1 MELRKIEES
10 DLAGKGVRG
19 QADVPGLSA
28 EEMQEKIE
36 EIARFAIEKINEI
49 IEYLAQNGASKEDLQ
64 NLLIKAGSV
73 SSVFGRAGD
82 VKPLKGD
89 YTAEMVGAAKE
100 KHGEQHRANGTDPIT
115 PEDIGAAKAEHTHGS
130 ISSDG
135 KIGSANGML
144 LVTGLGGKIEAQ
156 AKENIGFLLPPAVK
170 SINGAFTAEDNIIYQ
185 GSGIGDFIF
194 SCDEEK
200 KASCHGW
207 VTFGTRGNISMSG
220 FDFIEDP
227 EDIASAEE
235 GSRWEFDLE
244 QGCLIV
250 RKRSE

>member
-82 VKPLKGD
+82 VKPKKGD
-89 YTAEMVGAAKE
+89 YNAEMVGAAKE
-100 KHGEQHRANGTDPIT
+100 STANSTGRMERT
-115 PEDIGAAKAEHTHGS
+115 PS
-130 ISSDG
+130 PRRISARRRLNIPTVISLP
-135 KIGSANGML
+135 KEKS
-144 LVTGLGGKIEAQ
+144 EAQ
-156 AKENIGFLLPPAVK
+156 TECC
-170 SINGAFTAEDNIIYQ
+170 S
-185 GSGIGDFIF
+185 
-194 SCDEEK
+194 
-200 KASCHGW
+200 
-207 VTFGTRGNISMSG
+207 
-220 FDFIEDP
+220 
-227 EDIASAEE
+227 
-235 GSRWEFDLE
+235 
-244 QGCLIV
+244 
-250 RKRSE
+250 